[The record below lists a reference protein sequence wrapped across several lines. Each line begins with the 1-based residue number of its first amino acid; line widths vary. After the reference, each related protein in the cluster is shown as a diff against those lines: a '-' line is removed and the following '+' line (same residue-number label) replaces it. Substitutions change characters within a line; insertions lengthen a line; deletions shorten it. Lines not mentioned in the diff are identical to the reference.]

1 MVNNPPHLFTL
12 NPIAADYVKFTK
24 KGRKSKM
31 VSRAII
37 WFNQDVNELRLQIE
51 TLEQTIIV
59 LRDKLSMMET
69 KLEQKSSFWSK
80 LFKK

>member
-12 NPIAADYVKFTK
+12 NQIAADYVKYTK
-24 KGRKSKM
+24 KGHKSKM

-37 WFNQDVNELRLQIE
+37 WFNRDVKELVEEKDHWFNLAVKHKERIE
-51 TLEQTIIV
+51 ELE
-59 LRDKLSMMET
+59 E
-69 KLEQKSSFWSK
+69 KLEQKSSFMSK

>member
-1 MVNNPPHLFTL
+1 MVNNPPYLFTL
-12 NPIAADYVKFTK
+12 NPIAADYVKYTK
-24 KGRKSKM
+24 KGHKSKM

-37 WFNQDVNELRLQIE
+37 WFNRDVKELVKSHE

>member
-1 MVNNPPHLFTL
+1 MVNNPPYLFTL
-12 NPIAADYVKFTK
+12 NPIAADYVKYTK
-24 KGRKSKM
+24 KGHKSKM

-37 WFNQDVNELRLQIE
+37 WFNRDVKELVKSHE

-59 LRDKLSMMET
+59 LRDKITE
-69 KLEQKSSFWSK
+69 LEQKRGFMSK